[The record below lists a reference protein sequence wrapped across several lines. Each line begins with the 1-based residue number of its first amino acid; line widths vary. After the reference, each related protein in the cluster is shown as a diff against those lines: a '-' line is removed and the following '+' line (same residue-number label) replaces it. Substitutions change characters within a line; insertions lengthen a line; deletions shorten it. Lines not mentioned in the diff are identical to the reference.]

1 MSVGYGASADSGI
14 VLANEFASVRV
25 SVDNRG
31 HSPRLLVQ
39 DLISGGSILLEPLE
53 LASFCLARGEDRERW
68 LMVGEYRGGAS
79 PSPVDREAPA
89 P

>member
-1 MSVGYGASADSGI
+1 MSIPDDASADTGI

-39 DLISGGSILLEPLE
+39 DLISGASILLEPLE
-53 LASFCLARGEDRERW
+53 LASFCVARGEDRDRW
-68 LMVGEYRGGAS
+68 LMVGEYRGGATG
-79 PSPVDREAPA
+79 PPVDREAPA